1 VYALIHDI
9 LNRIARQLRKVQ
21 ITNKLV
27 YDTEVSLIGP
37 HCCYGSLALGFRH
50 KRKQKMIG
58 AHRRILVIEDETETA
73 NQIADFFRTRGYRV
87 DLAVNGDDGFR
98 LGRSGAYGVMTVDR
112 MLPSVDGIAIIQRL
126 REAGILTP
134 ALILSALGEV
144 DDRVRGLRA
153 GGDDYLV
160 KPFAFAELL
169 ARVEAL
175 ARRSANVV
183 KETVLRVGD
192 LELDLVSRTVNRN
205 GREIKLLPREFQVL
219 EYLVRNEG
227 HVVPRTMLLEK
238 VWDLHF
244 DPRTNIIDVYVG
256 RVRRKVDN
264 EQAYPLIHTIRGV
277 GFCVRAPH

>member
-1 VYALIHDI
+1 
-9 LNRIARQLRKVQ
+9 
-21 ITNKLV
+21 
-27 YDTEVSLIGP
+27 
-37 HCCYGSLALGFRH
+37 
-50 KRKQKMIG
+50 
-58 AHRRILVIEDETETA
+58 
-73 NQIADFFRTRGYRV
+73 
-87 DLAVNGDDGFR
+87 
-98 LGRSGAYGVMTVDR
+98 MTVDR
-112 MLPSVDGIAIIQRL
+112 MLPGVDGIAIIQRL
-126 REAGILTP
+126 RESGILTP

-160 KPFAFAELL
+160 KPFAFVELL

-175 ARRSANVV
+175 ARRSATVV

-244 DPRTNIIDVYVG
+244 DPTTNIIDVYVG
-256 RVRRKVDN
+256 RVRRKVDS

>member
-1 VYALIHDI
+1 MTGV
-9 LNRIARQLRKVQ
+9 
-21 ITNKLV
+21 
-27 YDTEVSLIGP
+27 
-37 HCCYGSLALGFRH
+37 
-50 KRKQKMIG
+50 
-58 AHRRILVIEDETETA
+58 HRRILVIEDEAETA
-73 NQIADFFRTRGYRV
+73 KQIADFFATRSYQV
-87 DLAVNGDDGFR
+87 DVAGDGNDGFR
-98 LGRSGAYGVMTVDR
+98 LGQSGAYAVMTIDR
-112 MLPSVDGIAIIQRL
+112 MLPGGDGITIIQRL
-126 REAGILTP
+126 REAGIFTP

-160 KPFAFAELL
+160 KPFAFVELL

-192 LELDLVSRTVNRN
+192 LELDLVSRTVNRS

-244 DPRTNIIDVYVG
+244 DPTTNIIDVYVG
-256 RVRRKVDN
+256 RVRRKVDGQ
-264 EQAYPLIHTIRGV
+264 QAYPLIHTIRGV